1 MRKLLGFICLLVLTF
16 CITADAAQPA
26 HRLDLVAEQ
35 PKFYLDGQE
44 YTLPENILLYYSN
57 IYMPIDN
64 VLKAS
69 GFDLGWD
76 AELRAVIAI
85 KNGVTSYVLL
95 DSNVMWVGE
104 ERCEFDLPTFI
115 YRDVAYMSQ
124 AMYQRLSGYDVTL
137 TGTLAET
144 KFNRRDTLLTTYPGD
159 AYRYENW
166 GISTHGGFTF
176 INNKYAMELLKLPEK
191 QGLIYANLVNAVA
204 NALPNVQVYSLIA
217 PSYSEFYAPKELTTN
232 QTAGI
237 RAAYGAMQENV
248 MPVNAVANLYAHG
261 NEKLYFDTDHH
272 WTQRGAYYA
281 YQAFAEN
288 KGWDMP
294 SLDSYTCYTNTN
306 FVGSV
311 ANFAGGTHG
320 ATMARQNPDLLEKFM
335 PKSRNYAAASYA
347 DQHMKVYQGAVQ
359 VVNPNSNGY
368 STAFLGGD
376 RPLTV
381 IVNPDA
387 RTNRKLV
394 ILKESFGNAFTAWA
408 VDDYA
413 EIYAIDP
420 RKFNGFGGN
429 NQRFDLK
436 EFYDW
441 IRFDDL
447 ILLNYPGGVTSTGYR
462 QSVADMVQ

>member
-1 MRKLLGFICLLVLTF
+1 MKK
-16 CITADAAQPA
+16 ITAVICFLLLLFCMSAAQA
-26 HRLDLVAEQ
+26 AKLELVAEE

-44 YTLPENILLYYSN
+44 HALPENILLYYSN
-57 IYMPIDN
+57 IYMPIDA

-76 AELRAVIAI
+76 GELRAVVAV
-85 KNGVTSYVLL
+85 KNGVTSYILL

-104 ERCEFDLPTFI
+104 ERCEFELPTLI
-115 YRDVAYMSQ
+115 YHDVAYMSQ
-124 AMYQRLSGYDVTL
+124 AMYQRLSGFDVEL
-137 TGTLAET
+137 AGTLQET
-144 KFNRRDTLLTTYPGD
+144 KFQRRDTLLSTYPGD
-159 AYRYENW
+159 LYRYENW
-166 GISTHGGFTF
+166 GVSTHGGFAF
-176 INNKYAMELLKLPEK
+176 INNKHAMELLRIPED
-191 QGLIYANLVNAVA
+191 QGRIYANLVNMVA
-204 NALPNVQVYSLIA
+204 NALPAVQVYAVMA
-217 PSYSEFYAPKELTTN
+217 PNYAEFYAPEAMAVN

-237 RAAYGAMQENV
+237 RAAYEAMEKRV
-248 MPVNAVANLYAHG
+248 MPINAVAALYAHG

-281 YQAFAEN
+281 YRAFAEN

-294 SLDSYTCYTNTN
+294 GLDAYQCFTNQG
-306 FVGSV
+306 FIGSV
-311 ANFAGGTHG
+311 AGFARGTQG
-320 ATMARQNPDLLEKFM
+320 ETIARQNPDLMEKFM
-335 PKSRNYAAASYA
+335 PQSKNYTAASYA
-347 DQHMKVYQGAVQ
+347 DQNMRVYEGPVQ
-359 VVNPNSNGY
+359 VVNPNSKGY
-368 STAFLGGD
+368 SSAFLGGD
-376 RPLTV
+376 CPLTV

-429 NQRFDLK
+429 GRNFDLK
-436 EFYDW
+436 AFYDW

-447 ILLNYPGGVTSTGYR
+447 IMINYPGGVTSVGYR
-462 QSVADMVQ
+462 QSVADMVK